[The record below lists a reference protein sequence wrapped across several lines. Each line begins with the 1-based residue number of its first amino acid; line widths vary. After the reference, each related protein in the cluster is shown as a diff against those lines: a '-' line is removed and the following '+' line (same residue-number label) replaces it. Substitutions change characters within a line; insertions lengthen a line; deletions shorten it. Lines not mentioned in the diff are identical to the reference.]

1 MLMVNQAVEYAQTT
15 SMHEIHSDQYCTQ
28 TAGLT
33 LAARLSEDHDTSV
46 LVLEAGEANIDDPN
60 LRESCNWIHPDTYLQ
75 RLQ

>member
-1 MLMVNQAVEYAQTT
+1 MEYAQIT
-15 SMHEIHSDQYCTQ
+15 SLHKRHSDQYCTQ

-33 LAARLSEDHDTSV
+33 LAARLSEDHDTTV

-60 LRESCNWIHPDTYLQ
+60 LREYCDWVHLVTHLQ